1 MKIKPICT
9 EADYREALKRSEMLM
24 EAREK
29 SPEGYLLD
37 VLVTQVEANE
47 KKHYPIDLPDNF
59 SAIKFYM

>member
-37 VLVTQVEANE
+37 VLVTQVEAHE
-47 KKHYPIDLPDNF
+47 KINYPIDV
-59 SAIKFYM
+59 SYTISSIKSYM